1 MRKLLSVTIIA
12 SSLFLASQA
21 SALTVVNANATRG
34 ALDLRVLQAGD
45 NLQHGGAFA
54 STGGAPVAYL
64 FDEGMDASNDLSF
77 LLHFDLAANQTFGRV
92 AGSFEFNL
100 APTDTFIGLYAT
112 SQGLLATD
120 NLADGALYQRASSGA
135 AGLVT
140 AGRGL
145 EGVSTAVTN
154 DSVRMVQ
161 TSASTYLV
169 TYDLRDTGTTMD
181 EVRFVFDPPPAAA
194 PEPASWALMLGGF
207 GLAGAA
213 FRRRQGVQ
221 AA

>member
-1 MRKLLSVTIIA
+1 M
-12 SSLFLASQA
+12 
-21 SALTVVNANATRG
+21 
-34 ALDLRVLQAGD
+34 
-45 NLQHGGAFA
+45 
-54 STGGAPVAYL
+54 
-64 FDEGMDASNDLSF
+64 
-77 LLHFDLAANQTFGRV
+77 
-92 AGSFEFNL
+92 
-100 APTDTFIGLYAT
+100 
-112 SQGLLATD
+112 
-120 NLADGALYQRASSGA
+120 
-135 AGLVT
+135 T